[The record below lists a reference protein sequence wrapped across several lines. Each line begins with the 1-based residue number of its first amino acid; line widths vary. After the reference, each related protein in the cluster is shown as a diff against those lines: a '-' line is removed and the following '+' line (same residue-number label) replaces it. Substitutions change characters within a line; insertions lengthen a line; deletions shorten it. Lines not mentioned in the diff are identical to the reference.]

1 MKWFIE
7 CLRHYADFS
16 GRARRREYWLFT
28 LFYVIFMF
36 VWAFLV
42 ALMVMSRNYDEQTLP
57 LAIQLMWTSFIALP
71 GLAAVVRRLHDT
83 GRSGWWWLI
92 TLIPFVG
99 GIWMLVLLCLD
110 GQTGPNRF
118 GPDPKTTPRSFPD
131 RAKLRS
137 AGVVI
142 IVAASLGL
150 LRLLCST
157 LLPGAFY
164 SGDLLAP
171 QSITVQSFILV
182 GAILAAGILIVR
194 ARDRERMRPG
204 LWILL
209 AVCGYYG
216 LRGLPGLYTT
226 FGMIKDGLPLLSVFS
241 NVVNVLMNLSIALVV
256 AFALFAPQNRKWIR
270 GMAAVAVT
278 MGFLWLVQWLLISKM
293 YGFYFQNINDTFIM
307 LGAVTPIS
315 WIVLAWTLASRTEKA
330 QEVSAIAEPAVDD
343 SPAALLDEGEALIHI
358 YRPGRM
364 AGAMIGYDVYLD
376 DNPVWRAKNGSR
388 TTIRLTTGGAHTVMA
403 KTEVRR
409 EVTLDVVL
417 GCEYYIRCG
426 MKMGAMVGRPD
437 LQQVDPAVGKTEF
450 DKIS

>member
-1 MKWFIE
+1 
-7 CLRHYADFS
+7 
-16 GRARRREYWLFT
+16 
-28 LFYVIFMF
+28 
-36 VWAFLV
+36 
-42 ALMVMSRNYDEQTLP
+42 
-57 LAIQLMWTSFIALP
+57 
-71 GLAAVVRRLHDT
+71 LAAVVRRLHDT

-92 TLIPFVG
+92 TLIPLVG

-150 LRLLCST
+150 MQLLCAALFPEAYYIGSYHPH
-157 LLPGAFY
+157 L
-164 SGDLLAP
+164 SG
-171 QSITVQSFILV
+171 IMQSFIQT

-194 ARDRERMRPG
+194 ARDRERMHPG

-209 AVCGYYG
+209 AVCGFYG
-216 LRGLPGLYTT
+216 LRGLSSLRFT
-226 FGMIKDGLPLLSVFS
+226 FGMIKDGLPFESVFS
-241 NVVNVLMNLSIALVV
+241 SVVTVLMNLSIALVV
-256 AFALFAPQNRKWIR
+256 AFALLAPQNRRWIR

-278 MGFLWLVQWLLISKM
+278 MGFLWLVQWLLLLRM
-293 YGFYFQNINDTFIM
+293 NGFEAESINGIYNL

-315 WIVLAWTLASRTEKA
+315 WIVLAWTLASRTENA
-330 QEVSAIAEPAVDD
+330 QEVSAIAEPAQDN
-343 SPAALLDEGEALIHI
+343 SSAALLDEGEALIHI

-376 DNPVWRAKNGSR
+376 ENPVWRAKNGSR

-426 MKMGAMVGRPD
+426 MKMGAVVGRPD
-437 LQQVDPAVGKTEF
+437 LQQVDAAIGKTEF